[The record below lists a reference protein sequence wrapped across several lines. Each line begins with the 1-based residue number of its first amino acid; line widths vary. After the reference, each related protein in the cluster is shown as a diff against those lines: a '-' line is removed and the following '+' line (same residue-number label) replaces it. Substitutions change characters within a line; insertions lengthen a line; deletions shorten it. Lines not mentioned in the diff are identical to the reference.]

1 MMMNIRGFLIGGGLA
16 MLCIIKLLKR
26 LVGNG
31 GSVLMEFVI
40 VLPIYICLFGMLFLI
55 GDMGLKVAALAVG
68 DRAVAFDAGDRSGS
82 SFVPF
87 SLSQWI
93 EDRFLLTSDSKTYR
107 ADENFKGSWSWQAA
121 GTSSFEYRLP
131 SWGGGKLLE
140 YPYLTYMQDGVGS
153 ADDLGRLV
161 NGGSV
166 ILNSKDRSSVRVYNY
181 YTLKRTELAR
191 GDAAYRNWSEGRL
204 TAFAG
209 SLDQYWHRCVY
220 EEDFADSDAEHLEE
234 SDQESDELPSLPSER
249 KIYKRYSKFIDWSK

>member
-1 MMMNIRGFLIGGGLA
+1 

-40 VLPIYICLFGMLFLI
+40 VLPLYICLFGMLFLI

-68 DRAVAFDAGDRSGS
+68 DRAAAFDAGDRSGT
-82 SFVPF
+82 SFLPF
-87 SLSQWI
+87 SLNQWI
-93 EDRFLLTSDSKTYR
+93 EDVFLPTSSSKTFR
-107 ADENFKGSWSWQAA
+107 AKENFKGSWSWQAA
-121 GTSSFEYRLP
+121 GTSSFEFRLP

-140 YPYLTYMQDGVGS
+140 YPYLTYMQGGVGS
-153 ADDLGRLV
+153 GDDLGILV
-161 NGGSV
+161 NGGTV
-166 ILNSKDRSSVRVYNY
+166 TLRSKDRSSVRVYNY

-191 GDAAYRNWSEGRL
+191 DDAAYRNWSEGRL
-204 TAFAG
+204 TAFAE

-249 KIYKRYSKFIDWSK
+249 KIYKRYSTFIDWSE